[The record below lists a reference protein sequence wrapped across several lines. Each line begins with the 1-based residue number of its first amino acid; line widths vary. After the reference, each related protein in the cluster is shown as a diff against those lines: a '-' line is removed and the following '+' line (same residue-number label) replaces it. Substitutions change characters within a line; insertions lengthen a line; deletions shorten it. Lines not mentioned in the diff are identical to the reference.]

1 MAGTHYVFLSIFGL
15 LVLRQIT
22 CKTTC
27 TINLNQYSPQ
37 EEPLFLN
44 PEGTEILYPTDRANL
59 EITGGL
65 KLRVYCGSRNFKIV
79 NTHTEDSLLVQCI
92 SGNAFKI
99 LDSTQQYRQVFSYFP
114 SDNFPSGNFPS
125 GHFPS
130 GDEQAASFPFGG
142 SEHALGGKTAGVQ
155 ARTFACRSVVR
166 ADIRPGKPCGLNRV
180 DNHHRE
186 YSIGFS
192 VGKGFLPL
200 ISVCFNTHLKSVLW
214 SKHSVSPSVE
224 HHMSKVPRIR
234 FIQDREPY
242 GTLLNVDRLYNR
254 DQQRETIAH
263 LLHSKS
269 LADKYIVNNGKSLA
283 YFARGHLAPKGDF
296 VYAGEQLATFRLVNV
311 APQWQYFN
319 GGQWEKIESTLR
331 RYVIQHRVKASILT
345 LTLGITQLEDEQH
358 EDRNIYLYFKETTGE
373 KLIKVPKLYVKII
386 KFGAEASSRNV
397 VIVGVNQPYESHV
410 KIYPWLEDITHR
422 NDLKHSAG
430 YIYCCT
436 PADFVDY
443 LRSARGHLVDYGS
456 QSRPEGSD
464 YGRSVATNY
473 GRPEGSDYGR
483 SVGTNYGRPE
493 EIDNSRPEDTDY
505 GRPEGVDYG
514 SQSRPEGSDYGRS
527 VGTNYGRPEEI
538 ENSRPEDT
546 DYGRPEGVDY
556 GRPEEVD
563 NSTPEDI
570 NYGRPH
576 VLESGRPEGTIYGR
590 PEGIDNSKSERTNY
604 GRPEG
609 IDNSRPEGSD
619 YGRPEGIEGD
629 LFDSYGSPMGQPPKR
644 PNNT

>member
-242 GTLLNVDRLYNR
+242 GTLL
-254 DQQRETIAH
+254 T
-263 LLHSKS
+263 
-269 LADKYIVNNGKSLA
+269 DKYIVNNGKSLA

-319 GGQWEKIESTLR
+319 GGE
-331 RYVIQHRVKASILT
+331 VKASILT

-410 KIYPWLEDITHR
+410 KMST
-422 NDLKHSAG
+422 NDVICPDVCDS
-430 YIYCCT
+430 
-436 PADFVDY
+436 Y
-443 LRSARGHLVDYGS
+443 LRSARGHLADYGS
-456 QSRPEGSD
+456 QSRPEE
-464 YGRSVATNY
+464 A
-473 GRPEGSDYGR
+473 DYGR

-493 EIDNSRPEDTDY
+493 E
-505 GRPEGVDYG
+505 
-514 SQSRPEGSDYGRS
+514 
-527 VGTNYGRPEEI
+527 
-538 ENSRPEDT
+538 
-546 DYGRPEGVDY
+546 
-556 GRPEEVD
+556 VD
-563 NSTPEDI
+563 NSTPEEI

-609 IDNSRPEGSD
+609 IDNSRPEEINYGRPHVLESGRPEGTIYGRPEGIDKSKPERTNYGRPEGIDNSRPEGSD
-619 YGRPEGIEGD
+619 YSRPEGIEGD
-629 LFDSYGSPMGQPPKR
+629 LFEFYGSPMGSEEGNILNSDGDFTGWSESFEE
-644 PNNT
+644 NNGWIDKANSTTLLGNLQDFLG